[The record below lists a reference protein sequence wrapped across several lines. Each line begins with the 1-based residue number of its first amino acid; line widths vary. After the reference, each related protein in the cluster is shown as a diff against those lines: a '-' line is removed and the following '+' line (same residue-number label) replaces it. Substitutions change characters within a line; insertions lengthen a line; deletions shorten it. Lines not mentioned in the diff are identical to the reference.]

1 MKPIPE
7 RMRRNNQQQNAM
19 GPKSELERQMQ
30 VVIASLRLLSSDVDA
45 IKRNL
50 SILSQTSKWVTDK
63 QKNDF
68 EPPLLQRNKN
78 AAWSE

>member
-1 MKPIPE
+1 
-7 RMRRNNQQQNAM
+7 MRRNNQQQNAM

-50 SILSQTSKWVTDK
+50 SILSQTSK
-63 QKNDF
+63 
-68 EPPLLQRNKN
+68 
-78 AAWSE
+78 